1 MPDTIICIFFNK
13 NTREIEKKMTKRTS
27 SRTISLEQRGGA
39 FSAIFGRFRHEKKHE
54 FSDIAKIRSLLS
66 NEKAR
71 ILHVLKTKQPNSLY
85 ELAKLLGRDF
95 KSVRQDV
102 KLLEELGFVEMIPIH
117 KGKREKLKPLLV
129 LDELKLNIEI

>member
-1 MPDTIICIFFNK
+1 MAEKRIKSKTITLRQDSGTF
-13 NTREIEKKMTKRTS
+13 R
-27 SRTISLEQRGGA
+27 
-39 FSAIFGRFRHEKKHE
+39 AIFGRFSSSKDSDK
-54 FSDIAKIRSLLS
+54 SAQNPDIALLRSVLS

-71 ILHVLKTKQPNSLY
+71 LLHVLKAKQPNSIY

-102 KLLEELGFVEMIPIH
+102 KLLESMGFLEMIPIH

-129 LDELKLNIEI
+129 IDELKIDIQI